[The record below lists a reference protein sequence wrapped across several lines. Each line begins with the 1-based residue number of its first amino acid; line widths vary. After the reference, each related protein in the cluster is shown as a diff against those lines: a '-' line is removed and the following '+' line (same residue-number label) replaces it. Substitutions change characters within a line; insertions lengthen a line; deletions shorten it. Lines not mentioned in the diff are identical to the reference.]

1 MLLNHSVVIAACVL
15 ISKELTSQSA
25 VLPPSCCKVKH
36 KLMFRYSGPK
46 LFMAGRL
53 ALRSAEPTAFRVF
66 LGSTTASL
74 NLKRNAGGNA
84 TPLGSIKTE
93 ADLTEITLPTI
104 LYRMIFKG
112 YHNRMHELQVQY
124 VK

>member
-1 MLLNHSVVIAACVL
+1 
-15 ISKELTSQSA
+15 
-25 VLPPSCCKVKH
+25 
-36 KLMFRYSGPK
+36 
-46 LFMAGRL
+46 MAGRL
-53 ALRSAEPTAFRVF
+53 ALRSAEPTAVQVF